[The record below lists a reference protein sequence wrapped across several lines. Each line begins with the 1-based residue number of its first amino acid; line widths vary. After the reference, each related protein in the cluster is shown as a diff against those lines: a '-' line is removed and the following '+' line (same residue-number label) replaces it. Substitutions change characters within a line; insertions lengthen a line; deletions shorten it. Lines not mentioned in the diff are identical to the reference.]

1 MRLIDADALMEDNG
15 LKDATK
21 YANKDAEQQA
31 HSYST
36 LMLYEIADM
45 IEDAPTVEAKPE
57 WIPCS
62 EKLPEKR
69 YWCLALFKEPYTGF
83 VGLPK
88 IAEYLMGS
96 HTAYTTKEGWIIS
109 NCTDREDVSSEYY
122 KDLIC
127 VAWQPLPTPYNAK
140 RGGKNERNTD

>member
-1 MRLIDADALMEDNG
+1 MINENKLIQDIHNYFIERIDKSGLEFIDND
-15 LKDATK
+15 LLTL
-21 YANKDAEQQA
+21 NKDICTIVKNQPKV
-31 HSYST
+31 
-36 LMLYEIADM
+36 DN
-45 IEDAPTVEAKPE
+45 

-62 EKLPEKR
+62 ERLPEKR
-69 YWCLALFKEPYTGF
+69 DWCLALFKEPYTGF

-96 HTAYTTKEGWIIS
+96 YTAYTTKEGWIIS

-127 VAWQPLPTPYNAK
+127 VAWMPLPNAYNAK
-140 RGGKNERNTD
+140 RGGKNE

>member
-1 MRLIDADALMEDNG
+1 MIDEKKLIEYLVDTYCSDCSKCHRICRHDELFKIIDRQPKVN
-15 LKDATK
+15 
-21 YANKDAEQQA
+21 N
-31 HSYST
+31 
-36 LMLYEIADM
+36 
-45 IEDAPTVEAKPE
+45 

-62 EKLPEKR
+62 ERLPEKR
-69 YWCLALFKEPYTGF
+69 DWCLALFKEPYTGF

-127 VAWQPLPTPYNAK
+127 VAWMPLPNAYNAK
-140 RGGKNERNTD
+140 RGGKNE